1 MNNEEFKAK
10 ILPHYKSMY
19 RVAASIMGSDIEA
32 ADAVQDAMLRLWDKR
47 NQLKNVS
54 NMKSYSLNV
63 VRNVCINIIQR
74 RKITS
79 DTEDRITDVESDED
93 IHSAVEWRDAS
104 DFVIKAMNRLPA
116 DQKRVLQL
124 SAFGGFSNAE
134 IADLLGT
141 TQGNVRVILSRA
153 RNKIKVL
160 LSK

>member
-19 RVAASIMGSDIEA
+19 RVAASVMGNDNEA
-32 ADAVQDAMLRLWDKR
+32 ADAVQDAMLKLWDRR
-47 NQLKNVS
+47 NHLRNVS
-54 NMKSYSLNV
+54 NLKSYCLNV
-63 VRNVCINIIQR
+63 VRNVCLNIIQR
-74 RKITS
+74 RKVPS
-79 DTEDRITDVESDED
+79 DADTITDIESDED
-93 IHSAVEWRDAS
+93 IHSEIEWKDVS
-104 DFVIKAMNRLPA
+104 ELIIKAMNRLPD

-134 IADLLGT
+134 IAELLST
-141 TQGNVRVILSRA
+141 TQGNIRVILSRA

>member
-79 DTEDRITDVESDED
+79 DTEDRITDVESDKD

>member
-32 ADAVQDAMLRLWDKR
+32 ADAVQDAMLKLWDKR

-63 VRNVCINIIQR
+63 VRNECINIIQR
-74 RKITS
+74 RKITF

-124 SAFGGFSNAE
+124 SAFGGLSNAE

>member
-93 IHSAVEWRDAS
+93 IHSAVE
-104 DFVIKAMNRLPA
+104 
-116 DQKRVLQL
+116 
-124 SAFGGFSNAE
+124 
-134 IADLLGT
+134 
-141 TQGNVRVILSRA
+141 
-153 RNKIKVL
+153 
-160 LSK
+160 

>member
-116 DQKRVLQL
+116 DQKIVLQL

>member
-10 ILPHYKSMY
+10 ILPQYKSMY

-93 IHSAVEWRDAS
+93 IHSAVEWRDTS